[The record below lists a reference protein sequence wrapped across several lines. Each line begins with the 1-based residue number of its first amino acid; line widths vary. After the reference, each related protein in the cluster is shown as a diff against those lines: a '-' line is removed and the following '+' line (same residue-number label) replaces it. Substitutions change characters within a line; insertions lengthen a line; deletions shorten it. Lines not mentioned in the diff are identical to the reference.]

1 MIAYSDIKKVAAYLL
16 IIFVLFISSGASTLA
31 NDKNLII
38 GGWVFF
44 TFVYFYFENL
54 IKPTFIVLTGVFIAI
69 SLLYYILN
77 GAYNEVTYLGLF
89 MKIYLAYYCRDLSK
103 EDFAEYFTNII
114 FTLTCISLVMFSL
127 QLINF
132 ELLYNLNKIFVTESH
147 YITVKSSSMIYTM
160 VPIHEFRNCG
170 FMWEPGAFVTVLLLT
185 LYINIFYQGEPL
197 SSKKNIVFLIA
208 ILTTQ
213 STMGLLGL
221 LIPFSLLL
229 KDFIMQ
235 NRTYQQLSVVV
246 IPSVFIVFLGI
257 FTQVDFLYK
266 KMVNEI
272 VELDDEM
279 EVVERG
285 RRDDF
290 VVSVSRSAS
299 VILDMPVIKRYPL
312 LGLGVDM
319 RTTGFSK
326 LGQSEKLETSC
337 GSTILLLR
345 FGVLGFIAYTFLLY
359 KNALFENA
367 IHKIGWVLLIHY
379 TLFTQEISASAI
391 FHLFI
396 F

>member
-1 MIAYSDIKKVAAYLL
+1 MIPYSDIKKVAAYLL
-16 IIFVLFISSGASTLA
+16 IIFVLFISSGASNLA

-38 GGWVFF
+38 GGWFFF

-54 IKPTFIVLTGVFIAI
+54 IKPTFIVLTSIFIGVSA
-69 SLLYYILN
+69 LYYILN
-77 GAYNEVTYLGLF
+77 GAFNEVTYLGLF
-89 MKIYLAYYCRDLSK
+89 MKIYLAYYCRDLCK
-103 EDFAEYFTNII
+103 EDFAKYFTNII
-114 FTLTCISLVMFSL
+114 FVLTCISLVMFSL

-235 NRTYQQLSVVV
+235 SRTYQQLSVVV
-246 IPSVFIVFLGI
+246 IPSVLIVFIGI

-345 FGVLGFIAYTFLLY
+345 FGVFGFIAYTFLLY
-359 KNALFENA
+359 KNALFENV

-379 TLFTQEISASAI
+379 TLFTQEISASAL
-391 FHLFI
+391 FHLFV